1 MQVRFLRDTRHG
13 DEHKL
18 THWVATLTYAYV
30 NAPTAANDRLVNPLG
45 FLVSEYRADPEV
57 AP

>member
-1 MQVRFLRDTRHG
+1 
-13 DEHKL
+13 L